1 MARITPNMFTLLNEQ
16 RVNKLHG
23 SRIFNVLDF
32 VSEDS
37 EKLTKITG
45 LSLLE
50 IEVIRKEI
58 ALRFAGIVKDPV
70 KLFQQQKQYISTG
83 IENLDKLLGGGLYA
97 CRFYEIC
104 GNSSAGKTQLCI
116 TLAANIALN
125 SSAEIHYIDTK
136 KDFSATRLQSILE
149 AKNTSDEITAKIMS
163 QIKVTTLKSITELF
177 TLLHN
182 FSSSFKARNDSDRP
196 KLIIID
202 SLPAIFPMSEE
213 NTEYFSSLNHLSN
226 VCKYLAHEYCLTIV
240 TVNLIRVWR
249 ENELRELKS
258 NEDVELIPHLGKY
271 WMNVPNTRLFID
283 KQDNEIREI
292 KVLQSTELE
301 INFNVQ
307 VNITNAGVI

>member
-1 MARITPNMFTLLNEQ
+1 MARITPNMFNLLNEQ
-16 RVNKLHG
+16 HVNKLHS

-37 EKLTKITG
+37 EKLTKITE

-50 IEVIRKEI
+50 IEAIRKEI

-70 KLFQQQKQYISTG
+70 ILLQQQKQYISTG

-125 SSAEIHYIDTK
+125 SSADIHYIDTK
-136 KDFSATRLQSILE
+136 KDFSATRLQNILE
-149 AKNTSDEITAKIMS
+149 AKNKPDEIIAKIMS

-182 FSSSFKARNDSDRP
+182 FSSLFKA
-196 KLIIID
+196 
-202 SLPAIFPMSEE
+202 
-213 NTEYFSSLNHLSN
+213 SN
-226 VCKYLAHEYCLTIV
+226 
-240 TVNLIRVWR
+240 
-249 ENELRELKS
+249 
-258 NEDVELIPHLGKY
+258 
-271 WMNVPNTRLFID
+271 F
-283 KQDNEIREI
+283 
-292 KVLQSTELE
+292 
-301 INFNVQ
+301 
-307 VNITNAGVI
+307 